1 MKQYKLLGIMVA
13 IGMLLVAGPVAA
25 QDYDPPIQED
35 PSIQQPNDLME
46 DDEFDLERDYAD
58 PNVEPMA
65 IDDPYMEPDPLVT
78 PNQDSTLTPFGMGLT
93 VGGGVVGFTNSNMRD
108 NLHTGGG
115 WEARATF
122 GTKTPLVL
130 EAAYVGTA
138 NRLDT
143 FGVDDNAALVSNG
156 AEANLRLNL
165 TTTAIK
171 PYLVAGAGWKHY
183 AVSNTDVNTSSLED
197 SDNVLEVPLGVGIGY
212 SFNGF
217 IADVRGTYRPAFDD
231 DLIRSDIGNDDTGLD
246 TWKVGANIGFE
257 F

>member
-1 MKQYKLLGIMVA
+1 MKQYRLVGLMIVLGTLL
-13 IGMLLVAGPVAA
+13 LAGPAIA
-25 QDYDPPIQED
+25 QDYDPPEPED
-35 PSIQQPNDLME
+35 SNIRSSE
-46 DDEFDLERDYAD
+46 IIEESEFETNRDYMD
-58 PNVEPMA
+58 PTIEPVA
-65 IDDPYMEPDPLVT
+65 IDDPYLAPDPLVT
-78 PNQDSTLTPFGMGLT
+78 PSGSDTITPFGMGLT
-93 VGGGVVGFTNSNMRD
+93 VGGGVVGFTNSEMRD

-122 GTKTPLVL
+122 GTKTPLAL

-165 TTTAIK
+165 STSTIK

-183 AVSNTDVNTSSLED
+183 AVENTDVNTSSLED
-197 SDNVLEVPLGVGIGY
+197 SDNVLEVPLGVGLGY
-212 SFNGF
+212 SFNRF
-217 IADVRGTYRPAFDD
+217 IADVRGTWRPAFDN
-231 DLIRSDIGNDDTGLD
+231 DLIRSEVGGDDNSLD
-246 TWKVGANIGFE
+246 TWKVGANVGFE

>member
-1 MKQYKLLGIMVA
+1 MVVD
-13 IGMLLVAGPVAA
+13 LVAPG
-25 QDYDPPIQED
+25 DYFGGFDSLGSPEHAETVEAMSIDEEAFAEAFSFNMDPDELTRL
-35 PSIQQPNDLME
+35 LMS
-46 DDEFDLERDYAD
+46 
-58 PNVEPMA
+58 MS
-65 IDDPYMEPDPLVT
+65 
-78 PNQDSTLTPFGMGLT
+78 ST
-93 VGGGVVGFTNSNMRD
+93 
-108 NLHTGGG
+108 
-115 WEARATF
+115 RA
-122 GTKTPLVL
+122 
-130 EAAYVGTA
+130 
-138 NRLDT
+138 
-143 FGVDDNAALVSNG
+143 SS